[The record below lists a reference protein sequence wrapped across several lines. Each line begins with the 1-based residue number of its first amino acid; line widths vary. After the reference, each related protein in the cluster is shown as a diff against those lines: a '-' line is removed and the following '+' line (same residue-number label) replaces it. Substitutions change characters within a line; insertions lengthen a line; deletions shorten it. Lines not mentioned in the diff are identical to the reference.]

1 MPRYDDVV
9 ERSSNP
15 LTLTLCVQIPHMQML
30 IVLMESYDLEVV
42 ALLEKEVLRCVMNIN
57 GGQCVT
63 PPGEK
68 LMPK

>member
-1 MPRYDDVV
+1 
-9 ERSSNP
+9 
-15 LTLTLCVQIPHMQML
+15 ML